1 MPLEFNEIRPLLEHM
16 LANSRSVKILLT
28 GLTENANVSIP
39 TLPLIHCDAVVIKV
53 TTIDELA
60 TYFNLSRNN
69 IATVRSLHA
78 FAPQCVLKLN
88 CLKRTASLHTE
99 NEYIAHE
106 YCGLISCIHGLALRV
121 R

>member
-16 LANSRSVKILLT
+16 LATSRTVKIFLT
-28 GLTENANVSIP
+28 RLTEDAHVSIP
-39 TLPLIHCDAVVIKV
+39 TLPQIHCDAVFVTV
-53 TTIDELA
+53 TTMDELA

-78 FAPQCVLKLN
+78 FGPQCVLKLN
-88 CLKRTASLHTE
+88 CVKRKASLHTA

-106 YCGLISCIHGLALRV
+106 YCGLISCIHGLELRI